1 MNPETGT
8 SVTIRQYKCP
18 GNVKNSFSAD
28 FLSAARDKIE
38 KKFSPN
44 FRQLTAAFTRS
55 AWPFGQDG
63 LIEIAVENL
72 EKMSIFPALLCNR
85 RRQPEVKFTVT
96 TSYVFCFISDF

>member
-18 GNVKNSFSAD
+18 GNVKNSFSAT
-28 FLSAARDKIE
+28 FYSSKGQNRKT
-38 KKFSPN
+38 FSPN

-96 TSYVFCFISDF
+96 TSYMFCFISDF